1 MHDPFADPAVSGSS
15 FTSLVTMLYALEGD
29 VDTNLRAFAGN
40 LGGRELDSSGDVL
53 TGVSDGSFWIGVTL
67 EETALKRVDAG
78 DSLRLV
84 YPDDGTSLV
93 PDGSAI
99 VKGAAHPDNA
109 KRFID
114 FTLSPEVQKL
124 LLEQYRRPVRTDI
137 ALTGE
142 LPGEEDMQVLDYDVA
157 WASSHHDTV
166 LMSWA
171 FYLDKE
177 ETA

>member
-1 MHDPFADPAVSGSS
+1 
-15 FTSLVTMLYALEGD
+15 MLYALEGD

-53 TGVSDGSFWIGVTL
+53 TGVSDGRLLDRRDARGDGA
-67 EETALKRVDAG
+67 ETVDAG

-99 VKGAAHPDNA
+99 VKGAEHPDNA

-124 LLEQYRRPVRTDI
+124 LLEQYRARCARTSLSRR
-137 ALTGE
+137 A
-142 LPGEEDMQVLDYDVA
+142 A
-157 WASSHHDTV
+157 R
-166 LMSWA
+166 
-171 FYLDKE
+171 
-177 ETA
+177 